1 MPRRSRELGARAQQN
16 QDAAALA
23 EGDDETL
30 PRVLYVRDFAA
41 LLRISPKA
49 LRHRV
54 ARGQVPAPF
63 RMGRALAWTREAVT
77 RWLRDCDR
85 GVASVPV
92 KMTLRPYANDRARWH
107 VDLRYQDPR
116 DEGRERRKRI
126 VAPKGMSEA
135 EAMRRK
141 GPPVNSCYALAEDSP
156 VVLAM
161 RAEAEA
167 AAD

>member
-1 MPRRSRELGARAQQN
+1 MPRRSRDQGERAEGRSEPVP
-16 QDAAALA
+16 LS
-23 EGDDETL
+23 EGDDEEL

-54 ARGQVPAPF
+54 ARGQVPPPF
-63 RMGRALAWTREAVT
+63 RLGRALAWTRDAVT

-85 GVASVPV
+85 GVARVPV

-107 VDLRYQDPR
+107 VDLRYGDPQ

-126 VAPKGMSEA
+126 VAPKGMTEA
-135 EAMRRK
+135 EA
-141 GPPVNSCYALAEDSP
+141 
-156 VVLAM
+156 
-161 RAEAEA
+161 RAWGKEQVAKRVMSG
-167 AAD
+167 